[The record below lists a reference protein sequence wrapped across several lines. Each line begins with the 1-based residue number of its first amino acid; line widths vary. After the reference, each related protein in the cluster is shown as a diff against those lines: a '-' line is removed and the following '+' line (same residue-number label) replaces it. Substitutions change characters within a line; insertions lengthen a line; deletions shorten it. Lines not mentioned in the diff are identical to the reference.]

1 MDATKEKDSITLNP
15 GAGSVSGGT
24 RHPLF
29 GAVPPTYSN
38 VTITSTG
45 ATTSPIYTTGT
56 GIASPW
62 LSTSTIAGTN
72 STKIN
77 LDGKDADIVIN
88 GHSLT
93 DTLRALEERLNILV
107 PNTELEAEW
116 AELKKLGD
124 AYRKLEADLTE
135 KADMWGRLN
144 ATEPKLQLTSN
155 AVCRIIVV
163 YYGKNISKFGVF

>member
-1 MDATKEKDSITLNP
+1 MSDMVSQP
-15 GAGSVSGGT
+15 GY
-24 RHPLF
+24 
-29 GAVPPTYSN
+29 GAVPPTPTYSN

-45 ATTSPIYTTGT
+45 TTTAPIYTTGT

-62 LSTSTIAGTN
+62 MSTNAN
-72 STKIN
+72 SAEIN

-107 PNTELEAEW
+107 PNTELESEW

-124 AYRKLEADLTE
+124 KYRKLEADLKE
-135 KADMWGRLN
+135 KSRMWKSLN
-144 ATEPKLQLTSN
+144 K
-155 AVCRIIVV
+155 V
-163 YYGKNISKFGVF
+163 

>member
-1 MDATKEKDSITLNP
+1 MSDMVSQP
-15 GAGSVSGGT
+15 GY
-24 RHPLF
+24 
-29 GAVPPTYSN
+29 GAVPPSPTYSN

-45 ATTSPIYTTGT
+45 TTTAPIYTTAT

-62 LSTSTIAGTN
+62 MSTNAT

-107 PNTELEAEW
+107 PNAQLEKEW
-116 AELKKLGD
+116 AELKRLGD
-124 AYRKLEADLTE
+124 QYRKLEEDLTE
-135 KADMWGRLN
+135 KAAMWAALKAEDR
-144 ATEPKLQLTSN
+144 
-155 AVCRIIVV
+155 
-163 YYGKNISKFGVF
+163 

>member
-1 MDATKEKDSITLNP
+1 MMDTDDSYTGTISAGTVHP
-15 GAGSVSGGT
+15 G
-24 RHPLF
+24 F

-45 ATTSPIYTTGT
+45 ATTAPIFTTGT

-62 LSTSTIAGTN
+62 MSTSTVAGTN

-107 PNTELEAEW
+107 PNTELETEW
-116 AELKKLGD
+116 AELKRLGD
-124 AYRKLEADLTE
+124 RYRKLEQDLIE
-135 KADMWGRLN
+135 KTNMWKALN
-144 ATEPKLQLTSN
+144 K
-155 AVCRIIVV
+155 V
-163 YYGKNISKFGVF
+163 

>member
-1 MDATKEKDSITLNP
+1 MVSQP
-15 GAGSVSGGT
+15 GY
-24 RHPLF
+24 

-45 ATTSPIYTTGT
+45 ATTAPIYTTST

-62 LSTSTIAGTN
+62 MSTNAT
-72 STKIN
+72 STKIT

-93 DTLRALEERLNILV
+93 DTLKNLEERLNILV
-107 PNTELEAEW
+107 PNTELEREW

-124 AYRKLEADLTE
+124 SYRKLEQDLIE
-135 KADMWGRLN
+135 KAEMWKALN
-144 ATEPKLQLTSN
+144 K
-155 AVCRIIVV
+155 V
-163 YYGKNISKFGVF
+163 

>member
-1 MDATKEKDSITLNP
+1 MDSTKEKDSITLNL
-15 GAGSVSGGT
+15 GAVSGSGGA

-45 ATTSPIYTTGT
+45 ATTAPIYTTGT

-62 LSTSTIAGTN
+62 MSTNAT

-93 DTLRALEERLNILV
+93 DTLQALEERLNILV
-107 PNTELEAEW
+107 PNTKLEAEW

-124 AYRKLEADLTE
+124 AYRALEADLTE

-144 ATEPKLQLTSN
+144 ATEPKL
-155 AVCRIIVV
+155 
-163 YYGKNISKFGVF
+163 

>member
-1 MDATKEKDSITLNP
+1 MMDTDDSYTGTISAGTVHP
-15 GAGSVSGGT
+15 G
-24 RHPLF
+24 F

-45 ATTSPIYTTGT
+45 ATTAPIYTTAT

-62 LSTSTIAGTN
+62 MSTSTIAGTN

-107 PNTELEAEW
+107 PNTQLEKEW
-116 AELKKLGD
+116 AELKQLGD
-124 AYRKLEADLTE
+124 KYRKLEQDLIE
-135 KADMWGRLN
+135 KASMWAALKAEDR
-144 ATEPKLQLTSN
+144 
-155 AVCRIIVV
+155 
-163 YYGKNISKFGVF
+163 

>member
-1 MDATKEKDSITLNP
+1 MIDTDDSYTGTISAGTVHP
-15 GAGSVSGGT
+15 G
-24 RHPLF
+24 F

-45 ATTSPIYTTGT
+45 ATTAPIFTTGT

-62 LSTSTIAGTN
+62 MATNANTN

-93 DTLRALEERLNILV
+93 ATLRALEERLNILV
-107 PNTELEAEW
+107 PNAELEKEW
-116 AELKKLGD
+116 VELKKLGD
-124 AYRKLEADLTE
+124 DYRKLEQDLIE
-135 KADMWGRLN
+135 KNNMWKALN
-144 ATEPKLQLTSN
+144 K
-155 AVCRIIVV
+155 V
-163 YYGKNISKFGVF
+163 

>member
-15 GAGSVSGGT
+15 SAGSGSGVA

-29 GAVPPTYSN
+29 GAVTPTYSN

-88 GHSLT
+88 GKSLT
-93 DTLRALEERLNILV
+93 KTLQALEEHLNILV
-107 PNTELEAEW
+107 PAPELEAEW

-124 AYRKLEADLTE
+124 AYRTLESELTE
-135 KADMWGRLN
+135 KANMWKVL
-144 ATEPKLQLTSN
+144 KK
-155 AVCRIIVV
+155 I
-163 YYGKNISKFGVF
+163 

>member
-1 MDATKEKDSITLNP
+1 
-15 GAGSVSGGT
+15 
-24 RHPLF
+24 
-29 GAVPPTYSN
+29 VPPTYSN

-45 ATTSPIYTTGT
+45 ATTAPVYTTGT

-88 GHSLT
+88 GKSLT
-93 DTLRALEERLNILV
+93 KTLQALEEHLNILV
-107 PNTELEAEW
+107 PAPELEAEW

-124 AYRKLEADLTE
+124 KYRTLESELTE
-135 KADMWGRLN
+135 KANMWKVL
-144 ATEPKLQLTSN
+144 
-155 AVCRIIVV
+155 
-163 YYGKNISKFGVF
+163 KNI